1 VAEPFPVCHLNGDL
15 VALRDARISPLD
27 RSFLFADGVYEVV
40 PVYGGRPFRFTEHV
54 GRLATSCRAIRLRDP
69 HSAEGWRALCRGLL
83 HANALDAA
91 DAHAGKAG
99 GDAYLYIQVSRGAE
113 YGRNHAP
120 LPDIPPTVFAF
131 AAPWPTR
138 SPDIRERG
146 LACITAAD
154 LRWGRC
160 DIKSVALLANIL
172 ARDEAAQRGAAETIL
187 LRDGRLTEASAS
199 SVHVVIDG
207 TVHTPP
213 PSPELL
219 PGTTH
224 GVLDEVLAALR
235 IPRLAR
241 AVNEP
246 ELRNA
251 DEIWLAAATR
261 EIDAV
266 TSLDGE
272 PVGGGS
278 PGPLWQR
285 VAAEFR
291 AYRERLQGT
300 PW

>member
-1 VAEPFPVCHLNGDL
+1 MAEPFPVCHLNGDL
-15 VALRDARISPLD
+15 VALREARISPLD

-40 PVYGGRPFRFTEHV
+40 PVYAGRPFRFTEHL
-54 GRLATSCRAIRLRDP
+54 GRLAASCRAIRLRDP
-69 HSAEGWRALCRGLL
+69 HTAADWRALCRALL
-83 HANALDAA
+83 RANALEEAA
-91 DAHAGKAG
+91 
-99 GDAYLYIQVSRGAE
+99 GDAYLYVQVSRGAE

-120 LPDIPPTVFAF
+120 LPDLTPTVFAF

-138 SPDIRERG
+138 PPGIRERG
-146 LACITAAD
+146 LACVTAAD

-187 LRDGRLTEASAS
+187 LRDGWLTEASAS
-199 SVHVVIDG
+199 SVHVVIGG

-213 PSPELL
+213 PSPQLL
-219 PGTTH
+219 PGTTR
-224 GVLDEVLAALR
+224 GVLDEILATLHL
-235 IPRLAR
+235 PRLAR
-241 AVNEP
+241 AVSER
-246 ELRNA
+246 ELRTA

-266 TSLDGE
+266 TVLDGE
-272 PVGGGS
+272 PVGRGA

-285 VAAEFR
+285 VATEFQ
-291 AYRERLQGT
+291 AYRERLRGS